1 MTPQQIAADIAR
13 GKEIVDEIKRLEA
26 ELRAIESRL
35 EQAGLAGDQVPLQ
48 DKDREGKQFLARG
61 HRLIVPVRFE
71 SDLIAGSFDPDSV
84 MHKAV
89 LSALGE
95 EHAAKLPLFFKDK
108 RTFTRVPKD
117 GQAFR
122 RLARKQLDPDT
133 MAKLVSAVTQK
144 DKAGIPKS
152 KTVVAWDDAKPLDQ
166 VAPA

>member
-13 GKEIVDEIKRLEA
+13 GKQIVEEIKALEA
-26 ELRAIESRL
+26 ELKAIESRL

-61 HRLIVPVRFE
+61 ERFIVPVRFE
-71 SDLIAGSFDPDSV
+71 SDLIAGTFDPESV

-89 LSALGE
+89 LAALGE

-108 RTFTRVPKD
+108 RTFTRIPKD

-122 RLARKQLDPDT
+122 KLARKQLDPDT
-133 MAKLVSAVTQK
+133 MARLISAVTQRDK
-144 DKAGIPKS
+144 DGIAKS
-152 KTVVAWDDAKPLDQ
+152 KTVIAWDDAKTLDQ
-166 VAPA
+166 IPA